1 MANNCGGQTIWF
13 DTPLEWLELAVGAG
27 VRPANTSVIYW
38 KEQDNSRDLKNY
50 FHVII
55 RNKL

>member
-1 MANNCGGQTIWF
+1 
-13 DTPLEWLELAVGAG
+13 LEWLELAVGAG

-38 KEQDNSRDLKNY
+38 KEQDNSGDLKNY